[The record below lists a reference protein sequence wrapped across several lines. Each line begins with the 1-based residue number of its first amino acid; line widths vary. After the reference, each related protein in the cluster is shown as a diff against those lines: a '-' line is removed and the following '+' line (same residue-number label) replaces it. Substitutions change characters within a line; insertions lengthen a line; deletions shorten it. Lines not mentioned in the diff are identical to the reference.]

1 LVFGYSVRIFN
12 LGAMA
17 ELFACR
23 TTRSFK
29 QSQPAN
35 TCSFDFSKQF
45 MPISIMKIAVL
56 FGGNSSERDVS
67 IASGAQI
74 AKALREVGH
83 QVIAVDTFRGILSD
97 QEQEALLARG
107 VAPAPPNEHDLQ
119 VIRAKTGSIMQ
130 PSYFVDADVVFLA
143 LHGGTGEDGTIQ
155 AVFDA
160 AGICYT
166 GSNHIGSAAAM
177 DKDLAKRLLVAANVR
192 TPRWLMQPVDP
203 ELAIRDLGLPLVVKP
218 NKQGSTV
225 GLSVVK
231 RAEDLPAAVALA
243 YRHDDEV
250 MLEQFIPGREFT
262 VGILGTRALAVGEI
276 IPKCSE
282 IFDYQSKYQAEGAEE
297 IFPADLTG
305 EKTCLLQQ
313 LGLRVHHALK
323 LRDYS
328 RADFRMD
335 EAGDFWC
342 LEANTLPGMTALS
355 LLPKS
360 AAAVGIAFPALC
372 AEICRLALSR
382 HKAEENCRQN
392 RGA

>member
-1 LVFGYSVRIFN
+1 
-12 LGAMA
+12 
-17 ELFACR
+17 
-23 TTRSFK
+23 
-29 QSQPAN
+29 
-35 TCSFDFSKQF
+35 
-45 MPISIMKIAVL
+45 MKIAVL

-119 VIRAKTGSIMQ
+119 VIRAKTGSIVQ
-130 PSYFVDADVVFLA
+130 PSHFVGADVVFLA
-143 LHGGTGEDGTIQ
+143 LHGGAGEDGTIQ
-155 AVFDA
+155 SVFDA

-177 DKDLAKRLLVAANVR
+177 DKDLAKRLMSAAHVP
-192 TPRWLMQPVDP
+192 TPRWLMEPVDSN
-203 ELAIRDLGLPLVVKP
+203 LAIRELGLPLVVKP

-231 RAEDLPAAVALA
+231 RAEDLEAAIAEA
-243 YRHDDEV
+243 YCHDDEV
-250 MLEQFIPGREFT
+250 MLEQFIAGREFT
-262 VGILGTRALAVGEI
+262 VGILGNHALAVGEI

-282 IFDYQSKYQAEGAEE
+282 IFDYQSKYQAGGAEE
-297 IFPADLTG
+297 IFPAELSSVATR
-305 EKTCLLQQ
+305 LLQG
-313 LGLRVHHALK
+313 LGLQVQHALK

-328 RADFRMD
+328 RVDFRMD
-335 EAGDFWC
+335 DAGQFWC

-360 AAAVGIAFPALC
+360 AAAVGIAFPELC
-372 AEICRLALSR
+372 AEICRLALHR
-382 HKAEENCRQN
+382 HKAKQRTHKDE
-392 RGA
+392 